1 MQTGASAER
10 MRVDVREAHGGSRRM
25 LATARSRRF
34 GEEDQEFKESALP
47 GYSRTPR
54 RAALDAGG
62 DAVAVTARILIPDI
76 G

>member
-1 MQTGASAER
+1 
-10 MRVDVREAHGGSRRM
+10 M
-25 LATARSRRF
+25 LAARSRRF
-34 GEEDQEFKESALP
+34 GEEDQEFKESAFP

-62 DAVAVTARILIPDI
+62 DAVGVAARILIPDI